1 MGGSLLIGRAYAIK
15 PMEKEQQLP
24 KVLWIGLFST
34 KNPALRTAGRDNF
47 LKGGPAGRDP
57 GRYEYEK
64 ALCVQV

>member
-1 MGGSLLIGRAYAIK
+1 MQDGI
-15 PMEKEQQLP
+15 
-24 KVLWIGLFST
+24 
-34 KNPALRTAGRDNF
+34 NF